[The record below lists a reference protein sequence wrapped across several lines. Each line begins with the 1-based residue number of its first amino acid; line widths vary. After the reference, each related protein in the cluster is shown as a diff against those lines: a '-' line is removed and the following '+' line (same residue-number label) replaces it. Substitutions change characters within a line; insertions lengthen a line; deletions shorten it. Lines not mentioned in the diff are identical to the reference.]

1 MCSQRLRMRSRP
13 ELRLV
18 APLAAL
24 LAALLVAACGGGR
37 VETTKDAAAPADA
50 ARPQRIISLS
60 PSTTEVLYG
69 VGAFDRVVAVT
80 EYDEY
85 PPEVSRLPKVGG
97 WSNTNL
103 EQLATLRPDLIVL
116 TESQAPLI
124 KDKLDSL
131 GLRALVVPSYTVA
144 DALASITLIGAATG
158 QDAAARKLLDETRA
172 RLEEVRARTKDL
184 PRPRVLCVVD
194 RVPGT
199 LRGLYTATEG
209 SFIDELIGIAGGDS
223 IAPPAA
229 TGFGQINK
237 EAVATLDPDII
248 IDMVQGA
255 KDGRL
260 TEDAALVWGELS
272 QLKAVRTGRVHTLR
286 DASVI
291 HPSQFVA
298 DAARKFAELIHPEV
312 FKPEAKK

>member
-1 MCSQRLRMRSRP
+1 MTSRLK
-13 ELRLV
+13 LVLV
-18 APLAAL
+18 ALLSAL
-24 LAALLVAACGGGR
+24 PAAACGER
-37 VETTKDAAAPADA
+37 VYVETGEGAKGAATA
-50 ARPQRIISLS
+50 ARPRRIISLS
-60 PSTTEVLYG
+60 PSTTEVLHG

-103 EQLATLRPDLIVL
+103 EQIATLKPDLVVL
-116 TESQAPLI
+116 TESQSPFI
-124 KDKLDSL
+124 KDKLESL
-131 GLRALVVPSYTVA
+131 GLRILVVNSYTVA
-144 DALASITLIGAATG
+144 DALASITQIGAATG
-158 QDAAARKLLDETRA
+158 QDAEAQKLLDETRA
-172 RLEEVRARTKDL
+172 RLEAVRARTKDL
-184 PRPRVLCVVD
+184 RRPRVLCIVD

-209 SFIDELIGIAGGDS
+209 SFIDELIEIAGGDS

-260 TEDAALVWGELS
+260 AEDAALVWRELS
-272 QLKAVRTGRVHTLR
+272 QLKAVREGRVHTLR

-298 DAARKFAELIHPEV
+298 DAARKFAELIHPAAFEG
-312 FKPEAKK
+312 EAKK